1 MNFFQTEKIHH
12 DLVRVQTQAT
22 CVTGKCFI
30 HCTVPPRAGYN
41 FETFAHQFF
50 AGLEVTGSFDEAT
63 IELLK
68 RPRCGVPD
76 VSHAGYRN
84 KRSVSFDE
92 DSAFATTS
100 FQIGERKVFARVKR
114 YSLQGERWSHTNL
127 TWNLKP
133 LPPLPNSPDFLD
145 KDLIRR
151 ELGYALDLW
160 AR

>member
-1 MNFFQTEKIHH
+1 MF
-12 DLVRVQTQAT
+12 L
-22 CVTGKCFI
+22 
-30 HCTVPPRAGYN
+30 
-41 FETFAHQFF
+41 QFF
-50 AGLEVTGSFDEAT
+50 AGLEVTGSIDEAT
-63 IELLK
+63 VELLK

-76 VSHAGYRN
+76 ITHAGYRN
-84 KRSVSFDE
+84 RRSARFDE
-92 DSAFATTS
+92 ASPSENTS
-100 FQIGERKVFARVKR
+100 FQNERKSLARVKR

-133 LPPLPNSPDFLD
+133 LPPLPNSPEFLD

>member
-1 MNFFQTEKIHH
+1 LTIS
-12 DLVRVQTQAT
+12 
-22 CVTGKCFI
+22 C
-30 HCTVPPRAGYN
+30 
-41 FETFAHQFF
+41 QFF
-50 AGLEVTGSFDEAT
+50 AGLNVTGNIDEAT
-63 IELLK
+63 VELLK

-84 KRSVSFDE
+84 RRSSPHHNDDNFSEAFTNFDKYVSLDNYE
-92 DSAFATTS
+92 
-100 FQIGERKVFARVKR
+100 ERNHSRVKR

-133 LPPLPNSPDFLD
+133 LPPLPNSPDYLD
-145 KDLIRR
+145 KDMIRR